1 MNDFLKMS
9 YATIWFPLLEM
20 DDLLLAFKSLMDGL
34 IESILEEVS
43 RHLIAVKIV
52 VLVGLKGR
60 RWLKLLPDVSLARV
74 ASFFYGVSISKVGC
88 RLDGIEAP
96 QKKLANVP
104 TEREEAISTND
115 GL

>member
-1 MNDFLKMS
+1 
-9 YATIWFPLLEM
+9 
-20 DDLLLAFKSLMDGL
+20 
-34 IESILEEVS
+34 
-43 RHLIAVKIV
+43 